1 MSEYQLN
8 LHTWHIDRELTFLP
22 KHFVVSTT
30 AITHESKQWILENLT
45 GRFCIVSHSE
55 VEDTDISTKLYL
67 PIDCPAFE
75 DPKEAILYELK
86 FS

>member
-8 LHTWHIDRELTFLP
+8 LHTWHVARELNFLP
-22 KHFVVSTT
+22 KHFIVSNT

-45 GRFCIVSHSE
+45 GRFCIVSQ
-55 VEDTDISTKLYL
+55 VDTDLSEISSKLYL
-67 PIDCPAFE
+67 PKDCPAFE